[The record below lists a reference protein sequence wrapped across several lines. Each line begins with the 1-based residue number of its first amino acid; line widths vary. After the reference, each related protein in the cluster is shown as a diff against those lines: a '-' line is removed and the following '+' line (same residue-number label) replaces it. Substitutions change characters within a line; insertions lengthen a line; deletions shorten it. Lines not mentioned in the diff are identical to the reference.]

1 MGKKSTSYR
10 EAGVDIDTGDALVD
24 WLTQDSRDSEA
35 VPKGLAPQG
44 STKKKSV
51 IEGIGGFAALYR
63 LPLQSYRSPVLVT
76 CTDGVGTK
84 VKLAVHFQ
92 SFREVA
98 QDCVAMCVNDL
109 ICSGADPHLF
119 LDYYA
124 TGKLDLLQAQEFL
137 SGIREACLQSD
148 CELVGGETAEMPGV
162 YQPGDF
168 DCAGFAV
175 GLVEEDERLGPHRV
189 CAGDRVLGLSSSG
202 FHSNGFSLLRK
213 IFEADLEQWREVLL
227 RPTALYPGVFR
238 ELRQKVEVHAAAHI
252 TGGGVEN
259 IPRVLPSHLRWEAK
273 SWEWPA
279 EFHEVQRRSS
289 LSDAEMLRTLNCGVG
304 FVLVL
309 PEAHQETV
317 ERIASAWGHRVFD
330 LGFIRE
336 KLG

>member
-1 MGKKSTSYR
+1 
-10 EAGVDIDTGDALVD
+10 
-24 WLTQDSRDSEA
+24 
-35 VPKGLAPQG
+35 
-44 STKKKSV
+44 
-51 IEGIGGFAALYR
+51 GIGGFAALYR
-63 LPLQSYRSPVLVT
+63 LPLQRYRSPLLVS

-109 ICSGADPHLF
+109 ICSGAEPHLF

-124 TGKLDLLQAQEFL
+124 TGKLDLRQAQEFL

-162 YQPGDF
+162 YRSGDF

-175 GLVEEDERLGPHRV
+175 GLVEEEERLGPQRV
-189 CAGDRVLGLSSSG
+189 RSGDRVLGLSSSG
-202 FHSNGFSLLRK
+202 FHSNGFSLLRTV
-213 IFEADLEQWREVLL
+213 FEADLDLWREVLL

-238 ELRQKVEVHAAAHI
+238 ELRQEVEVHAAAHI

-259 IPRVLPSHLRWEAK
+259 IPRVLPSHLQWESK
-273 SWEWPA
+273 SWEWPE
-279 EFHEVQRRSS
+279 EFNEVQRRTS
-289 LSDAEMLRTLNCGVG
+289 LSDSEMLRTLNCGVG

-309 PEAHQETV
+309 PEAQQKRV

-330 LGFIRE
+330 LGLIRE
-336 KLG
+336 KP